1 MRFKEKKCPNC
12 GADLEFSE
20 TDKTCKC
27 QYCKRSFEIERDMS
41 DIEKFNLVYDKI
53 HKPMKMMFIIPLA
66 IFCIV
71 FIFFVLLAI
80 GSMKKQDIND
90 TSIFEEYKDLVVDKE
105 NLLTDV
111 SELKNRDFDII
122 DSQASSQINRI
133 AEGVNDANHS
143 FSVDGDITREKLYVL
158 SGENYNKLVIIFK
171 ATYKDFFHQENR
183 HTIYIPVSYE
193 NIEKD
198 VISSLGNSK
207 VTDHIYYLSSD
218 QSCFT
223 YGYSSFDEAYQAT
236 IASYTED
243 YKITEK

>member
-1 MRFKEKKCPNC
+1 MKFKEKKCPNC

-27 QYCKRSFEIERDMS
+27 QYCKRSFEIERDLS

-53 HKPMKMMFIIPLA
+53 HKPMKMFFIIPLA

-71 FIFFVLLAI
+71 FIFVVVMII
-80 GSMKKQDIND
+80 GSMRKQETND
-90 TSIFEEYKDLVVDKE
+90 TSIFEEYKDLIVDKE

-111 SELKNRDFDII
+111 NEIKNRDFDII
-122 DSQASSQINRI
+122 DSQASMQINRS
-133 AEGVNDANHS
+133 ADGVNDGNHS
-143 FSVDGDITREKLYVL
+143 FSIDGNITREKLYVI
-158 SGENYNKLVIIFK
+158 SKENYNKLVIIYK
-171 ATYKDFFHQENR
+171 ATYEDFFHQEDR
-183 HTIYIPVSYE
+183 HTLYIPVIYE

-218 QSCFT
+218 HACFT
-223 YGYSSFDEAYQAT
+223 YGYESFDEAYQENVA
-236 IASYTED
+236 IYAED

>member
-1 MRFKEKKCPNC
+1 MKFKEKKCPNC

-27 QYCKRSFEIERDMS
+27 QYCKRSFEIERDLS

-53 HKPMKMMFIIPLA
+53 HKPMKMFFIIPLA
-66 IFCIV
+66 IFCII
-71 FIFFVLLAI
+71 FIFVVVMII
-80 GSMKKQDIND
+80 GSMKKQETND

-111 SELKNRDFDII
+111 NEIKNRDFDII
-122 DSQASSQINRI
+122 DSQASMQINRVSD
-133 AEGVNDANHS
+133 GVNDANHS
-143 FSVDGDITREKLYVL
+143 FSVDGDITREKLYVI
-158 SGENYNKLVIIFK
+158 SGENYNKIVIIYK
-171 ATYKDFFHQENR
+171 ATYEDFFHQEDR
-183 HTIYIPVSYE
+183 HTLYIPVIYE

-198 VISSLGNSK
+198 VISSLGNAR

-218 QSCFT
+218 KSCLT
-223 YGYSSFDEAYQAT
+223 YGYTTFDEAYQENV
-236 IASYTED
+236 ASYAED